1 MVKLTLRPRAQ
12 RFPIETFVRFRA
24 SGDTHWSEGTTV
36 NISRSGV
43 LFYSPKALRPKTKIE
58 MRIVFPTVL
67 IVCWGSVSRT
77 EPAMSGNA
85 RSALAAVII
94 DYALTRME
102 DEEAGSPKRY
112 SRSHASQSAAPYVA

>member
-43 LFYSPKALRPKTKIE
+43 LFYAPKALRPKTKIE
-58 MRIVFPTVL
+58 MRIIFPTVL

-77 EPAMSGNA
+77 EPATSGNA

-94 DYALTRME
+94 DYALTRV
-102 DEEAGSPKRY
+102 DDDVASGRKRY
-112 SRSHASQSAAPYVA
+112 QRSHASDSATPYVA

>member
-36 NISRSGV
+36 NISRSGL
-43 LFYSPKALRPKTKIE
+43 LFYSPKALKPKTKIE

-67 IVCWGSVSRT
+67 IVCWGSVSRS
-77 EPAMSGNA
+77 EPATSGNA

-94 DYALTRME
+94 DYALTRVDDIE
-102 DEEAGSPKRY
+102 PGHQKRY
-112 SRSHASQSAAPYVA
+112 PRSRASESAAPYIA

>member
-43 LFYSPKALRPKTKIE
+43 LFYSPKPLKAKTKIE

-67 IVCWGSVSRT
+67 IVCWGSVARA
-77 EPAMSGNA
+77 EPAMSGES

-94 DYALTRME
+94 DYALTRV
-102 DEEAGSPKRY
+102 DEAVASGQKRHHR
-112 SRSHASQSAAPYVA
+112 SRTPEGAPYIA